1 MFPQPNNRLRRRMLL
16 DVSIILLLLLI
27 GANSARAT
35 EITIWNFNDSDLL
48 ADFGAGTLTS
58 DFNVANILFAAGTT
72 NNARQGAPAGQALAL
87 QGGTGTANNGRN
99 ITFSVST
106 LGFANIIIS
115 FATQGTSTGFNSN
128 QFQYSLDGLS
138 WINFGSPFTPPTA
151 FGSTPVV
158 FDLSAIP
165 GLNDNPNAAF
175 RIIFNGS
182 TTSTGNNRLDNFVV
196 DGTSTTIP
204 EPTTAL
210 LLLTGLTGILG
221 LKRKRQVAA
230 QRARPPGVK
239 PN

>member
-1 MFPQPNNRLRRRMLL
+1 MLF
-16 DVSIILLLLLI
+16 DGSIILWLLLI
-27 GANSARAT
+27 GANSTRAT

-72 NNARQGAPAGQALAL
+72 NNVRQGAPAGQALSL

-99 ITFSVST
+99 ITFAVST
-106 LGFANIIIS
+106 LGFANIIVS

-138 WINFGSPFTPPTA
+138 WINFGSLFTPPTA

-158 FDLSAIP
+158 FNLSAIP

-182 TTSTGNNRLDNFVV
+182 TTSTGTNRIDNLVV

-210 LLLTGLTGILG
+210 LLLTGLTGVLG
-221 LKRKRQVAA
+221 LKRKRQAAA

-239 PN
+239 RN

>member
-1 MFPQPNNRLRRRMLL
+1 MFPQPNNRLRRRILL
-16 DVSIILLLLLI
+16 DVSMILLLLLI
-27 GANSARAT
+27 GANSTRAT

-48 ADFGAGTLTS
+48 PDYGAGTLTS

-72 NNARQGAPAGQALAL
+72 NNARQGAPAGQALSL

-151 FGSTPVV
+151 FGSIPVV
-158 FDLSAIP
+158 FNLSAIP
-165 GLNDNPNAAF
+165 GLNNNPNAAF

-182 TTSTGNNRLDNFVV
+182 TTSTGNNRLDNLVV
-196 DGTSTTIP
+196 DGTSATIP

-210 LLLTGLTGILG
+210 LLITGLTGLLG
-221 LKRKRQVAA
+221 FKRKRQVAA

-239 PN
+239 QD

>member
-1 MFPQPNNRLRRRMLL
+1 MFPQPNNRLRRRMLF
-16 DVSIILLLLLI
+16 DGSIILWLLLI
-27 GANSARAT
+27 GANSTRAT

-48 ADFGAGTLTS
+48 ADFGGGTLTS

-72 NNARQGAPAGQALAL
+72 NNVRQGAPAGQALSL

-158 FDLSAIP
+158 FNLSAIP

-182 TTSTGNNRLDNFVV
+182 TTSTGNNRLDNLVV

-221 LKRKRQVAA
+221 LKRKRQVAV

-239 PN
+239 QN